1 MTAPRLAA
9 LRLHGFKSFAEPTVV
24 EFGPG
29 ISAVV
34 GPNGSGKSNLADA
47 LRWALGEQGRSLRIR
62 KAEDVIF
69 AGSERR
75 AALGMADVTIV
86 LDNAD
91 RLLPVDYAVVE
102 LGRRLYRSGE
112 NDYLLNRTRVRLR
125 DLVDLLDAAHLAD
138 NAFLFIGQGMVD
150 QALALRP
157 EERRPLFEEVAG
169 VRRHERRRRRAEEQ
183 LAEAEANLAR
193 VADLVAEL
201 RPHARRLAAQAD
213 KLAAQASVV
222 RELVD
227 ALLLD
232 AHRRWAAA
240 ASRVR
245 ATAEARGE
253 AEAALQRALAELRAV
268 EDRTAARRAAVET
281 LAAAVDERV
290 AEHETARAAL
300 TALQLQE
307 ARRASEAEGLAR
319 ERRQIAEAAAAVARD
334 LEAAEALL
342 AEPSPEP
349 DLDTAAALAATE
361 RALADARA
369 ELDMLRRTRAAED
382 ERRAALERAAAVRR
396 AEAEAARRRRD
407 DVRSRYGAAE
417 RALEQL
423 RERLAETRAELADVV
438 DRHEATA
445 AALEA
450 ARARD
455 AEARRAAAA
464 AEAAQATLEARRR
477 ELAGAVA
484 GARARAA
491 ELEGLLAGP
500 EAGPGTEV
508 PTRRVLD
515 ELAVRPELRAAAA
528 SALGELLGAVV
539 VEADRLAVLV
549 SRTGSFLVR
558 DWAAPGSAAAASG
571 GSGAAS
577 ATVAR
582 FVRAVE
588 AAGGGPLAEAVDD
601 EGAGDLARRLL
612 AHAVWLP
619 TAESVLEV
627 GPLLPPGWVA
637 VSRDGRLRLDGPRL
651 RIGDPDPSLER
662 RAALQAATAE
672 AERLG
677 TELAQLEADV
687 QRAAAEA
694 ESARAAH
701 RSADAALRQAETV
714 HRAAEARRR
723 ELERA
728 VSRLEQEVGWQ
739 TASVD
744 QLASALRSAE
754 AAVAAF
760 AEPAVAPSASAATE
774 AVADAGSEPEL
785 EAELRRR
792 EAALGELEARRA
804 ELAAAVARQEEARR
818 AAEARRARAEA
829 TRELARTRL
838 ADLARAEA
846 ELAAREADTRV
857 ALGELGAALAEAEAA
872 ERAARAAV
880 EEARAALAAER
891 EALAAAED
899 EIGAHRQ
906 RLRAAEDRYRAAES
920 AEMEARL
927 ALDACREQIVVELAA
942 LGEPAEAVLVAR
954 LEDGLSTA
962 PGARPEPG
970 GDESR
975 AAGEGGASRLEALV
989 GRLAETWGTT
999 PPTGEGP
1006 SPSRIAQL
1014 RRRVAELGAV
1024 NPFAADEYAE
1034 VRARLERLEAQEA
1047 DLRAAIA
1054 RTRRLIDELNDLV
1067 ARQFTTTFDALGAA
1081 FERRFRQLFGGGQA
1095 RLLLTEPA
1103 DLAASGIDIVARPPG
1118 KKLQPLAMLSGG
1130 ERALTAV
1137 ALLFAMLEV
1146 RPVPFCVLDEV
1157 DAALDEANIGRFRA
1171 ALRELAAG
1179 IQFVVIT
1186 HNRGTIEEADALYG
1200 VTVGDDSVS
1209 RVISLRL
1216 EEARE
1221 LAARSRV
1228 AAGGGRS

>member
-222 RELVD
+222 QELVD

-245 ATAEARGE
+245 ATAEARAE
-253 AEAALQRALAELRAV
+253 AEAALQRVLAELRAV

-307 ARRASEAEGLAR
+307 ARRASEAEGIAR
-319 ERRQIAEAAAAVARD
+319 ERRQMAEAAAAVARD
-334 LEAAEALL
+334 IEAAEALL

-349 DLDTAAALAATE
+349 DLDTVAALAATE

-423 RERLAETRAELADVV
+423 RGRLAQTRAELAAVV

-445 AALEA
+445 AGLEA
-450 ARARD
+450 ARARE

-558 DWAAPGSAAAASG
+558 DWAAPGSAAASG

-601 EGAGDLARRLL
+601 EGPGDLARRLL

-677 TELAQLEADV
+677 TELAQLQADV
-687 QRAAAEA
+687 RRAAAEA

-701 RSADAALRQAETV
+701 RSAEAALHQAETV

-760 AEPAVAPSASAATE
+760 AEPGVAPSASAATE

-785 EAELRRR
+785 EAEFRRR

-804 ELAAAVARQEEARR
+804 ELAAAVTRQEEARR
-818 AAEARRARAEA
+818 AAEAQRARAEA

-857 ALGELGAALAEAEAA
+857 AEGELGAALAEAEAA

-891 EALAAAED
+891 EVLAAAED

-954 LEDGLSTA
+954 VEDGLSTA
-962 PGARPEPG
+962 PRARPQPG
-970 GDESR
+970 GDESP

-1006 SPSRIAQL
+1006 SPSRITQL

-1095 RLLLTEPA
+1095 RLLLTEPG

>member
-1 MTAPRLAA
+1 MTAPRLIA

-91 RLLPVDYAVVE
+91 RLLPVDYTVVE

-232 AHRRWAAA
+232 AHRRWAEAV
-240 ASRVR
+240 SRVR

-253 AEAALQRALAELRAV
+253 AEAALRRARDELRAV

-307 ARRASEAEGLAR
+307 ARRASEAEAFAR
-319 ERRQIAEAAAAVARD
+319 ERRQIAEAATAVARD

-369 ELDMLRRTRAAED
+369 ELDILRRTRAAED

-417 RALEQL
+417 RVLEQL
-423 RERLAETRAELADVV
+423 RERLAETRADLAAAI
-438 DRHEATA
+438 DRREATA
-445 AALEA
+445 VAVEA
-450 ARARD
+450 ARAAE

-477 ELAGAVA
+477 ELAGAAA

-500 EAGPGTEV
+500 RAGPGIEG
-508 PTRRVLD
+508 PMRRVLD

-528 SALGELLGAVV
+528 SALGEVLGAVV
-539 VEADRLAVLV
+539 VEADRLAELT
-549 SRTGSFLVR
+549 STTGSFLVR
-558 DWAAPGSAAAASG
+558 DWAASGSSGTASE
-571 GSGAAS
+571 S
-577 ATVAR
+577 VAR

-601 EGAGDLARRLL
+601 EAGDLARRLL
-612 AHAVWLP
+612 AQAVWLP
-619 TAESVLEV
+619 TVEAVLEV
-627 GPLLPPGWVA
+627 GPLLPTGWIA
-637 VSRDGRLRLDGPRL
+637 VSRDGRLCLDGPRL

-662 RAALQAATAE
+662 RALLSAATAE
-672 AERLG
+672 GERLG
-677 TELAQLEADV
+677 AELAQLDADV
-687 QRAAAEA
+687 RRAAAEA

-701 RSADAALRQAETV
+701 RSAEAALRQAETV
-714 HRAAEARRR
+714 QRAAEARRS

-728 VSRLEQEVGWQ
+728 VARLEQEVGWQ
-739 TASVD
+739 TASLD

-774 AVADAGSEPEL
+774 IAADVGSEPEL
-785 EAELRRR
+785 EAEFRRR
-792 EAALGELEARRA
+792 EAALAELEARRA

-829 TRELARTRL
+829 TRELALARL

-857 ALGELGAALAEAEAA
+857 AAGELSATLAEAEAA

-899 EIGAHRQ
+899 EIAAHRQ

-970 GDESR
+970 GDASR
-975 AAGEGGASRLEALV
+975 AAGEGGSSRLEALV
-989 GRLAETWGTT
+989 ARLAETWATT
-999 PPTGEGP
+999 PPPTGEGP
-1006 SPSRIAQL
+1006 SPIRIAQL

-1024 NPFAADEYAE
+1024 NPFAAEEYAE

-1067 ARQFTTTFDALGAA
+1067 ARQFTTTFDALAAA

-1095 RLLLTEPA
+1095 RLLLTEPG
-1103 DLAASGIDIVARPPG
+1103 DLAGSGIDIVARPPG
-1118 KKLQPLAMLSGG
+1118 KKLQSLAMLSGG

-1216 EEARE
+1216 EEARD

-1228 AAGGGRS
+1228 TAGGGRS